1 MSNERVNKLIQVI
14 RKIPLFDGLGP
25 TQIQKVLGACAP
37 RRLEEGEIVCAAN
50 TPGDEMYI
58 LLSGEA
64 AVHTPDG
71 TEAARIQPVATIG
84 EMSVVTRQ
92 PRTSTVKATQASNV
106 LVLKKMSL
114 DMALK
119 VDVEAQ
125 AKILRNVVEILAGK
139 MNDDTARMREYQR
152 ELLTRNE
159 AVAQLQRRVD
169 TALALLARQ
178 SGEDVETI
186 KTRLDEQ
193 LSTAADRRV
202 LVVDDEESIRR
213 LLVDMLADYDV
224 VAAKDGAEALETAMD
239 TKPDLVIT
247 DIRMPDMDGYTL
259 LMKLREFHPDLPVLA
274 LSGFAK
280 PDDIKEYDF
289 DGFVA
294 KPMQAEEFKNTVAAA
309 LASR

>member
-1 MSNERVNKLIQVI
+1 MSKERINKLIQVI

-25 TQIQKVLGACAP
+25 TQIQLVLGACGP
-37 RRLEEGEIVCAAN
+37 RRLEEGEVVCAAD

-64 AVHTPDG
+64 AVYAPD
-71 TEAARIQPVATIG
+71 ESEVAKIQPVATIG
-84 EMSVVTRQ
+84 EMSIVTKQ

-106 LVLKKMSL
+106 LVLKKLSL

-119 VDVEAQ
+119 RDAEAQ

-139 MNDDTARMREYQR
+139 MNSDTARMREYQR
-152 ELLTRNE
+152 ELLTSQD
-159 AVAQLQRRVD
+159 AVVQLQRRLE
-169 TALALLARQ
+169 LALSLLAKE
-178 SGEDVETI
+178 SGTDVEAA
-186 KTRLDEQ
+186 KTRIDEQ
-193 LSTAADRRV
+193 LASAGDRRV
-202 LVVDDEESIRR
+202 LVVDDEEPIRR
-213 LLVDMLADYDV
+213 LLVEMLGDYDV
-224 VAAKDGAEALETAMD
+224 ITAKDGSEALETAME

-274 LSGFAK
+274 LSGFVRD
-280 PDDIKEYDF
+280 DDIKEYDF

-294 KPMQAEEFKNTVAAA
+294 KPMQAEEFKSTVAAA

>member
-1 MSNERVNKLIQVI
+1 MSKERVNKLIQVI

-25 TQIQKVLGACAP
+25 TQIQLVLGACGP
-37 RRLEEGEIVCAAN
+37 RRLEEGEVVCAAD

-64 AVHTPDG
+64 AVYAPD
-71 TEAARIQPVATIG
+71 ESEVAKIQPVATIG
-84 EMSVVTRQ
+84 EMSIVTKQ

-106 LVLKKMSL
+106 LVLKKLSL

-119 VDVEAQ
+119 RDAEAQ

-139 MNDDTARMREYQR
+139 MNSDTARMREYQR
-152 ELLTRNE
+152 ELLTSQD
-159 AVAQLQRRVD
+159 AVVQLQRRLE
-169 TALALLARQ
+169 LALSLLAKE
-178 SGEDVETI
+178 SGTDVEAA
-186 KTRLDEQ
+186 KTRIDEQ
-193 LSTAADRRV
+193 LASAGDRRV
-202 LVVDDEESIRR
+202 LVVDDEEPIRR
-213 LLVDMLADYDV
+213 LLVEMLGDYDV
-224 VAAKDGAEALETAMD
+224 ITAKDGSEALETAME

-274 LSGFAK
+274 LSGFVRD
-280 PDDIKEYDF
+280 DDIKEYDF

-294 KPMQAEEFKNTVAAA
+294 KPMQAEEFKSTVAAA

>member
-1 MSNERVNKLIQVI
+1 MSKERINKLIQVI

-25 TQIQKVLGACAP
+25 TQIQLVLGACGP
-37 RRLEEGEIVCAAN
+37 RRLEEGEVVCAAD

-64 AVHTPDG
+64 AVYAPD
-71 TEAARIQPVATIG
+71 ESEVAKIQPVATIG
-84 EMSVVTRQ
+84 EMSIVTKQ
-92 PRTSTVKATQASNV
+92 PRTATVKATQASNV
-106 LVLKKMSL
+106 LVLKKLSL

-119 VDVEAQ
+119 RDAEAQ

-139 MNDDTARMREYQR
+139 MNSDTARMREYQR
-152 ELLTRNE
+152 ELLTSQD
-159 AVAQLQRRVD
+159 AVVQLQRRLE
-169 TALALLARQ
+169 LALSLLAKE
-178 SGEDVETI
+178 SGTDVEAA
-186 KTRLDEQ
+186 KTRIDEQ
-193 LSTAADRRV
+193 LASAGDRRV
-202 LVVDDEESIRR
+202 LVVDDEEPIRR
-213 LLVDMLADYDV
+213 LLVEMLGDYDV
-224 VAAKDGAEALETAMD
+224 ITAKDGSEALETAME

-274 LSGFAK
+274 LSGFVRD
-280 PDDIKEYDF
+280 DDIKEYDF

-294 KPMQAEEFKNTVAAA
+294 KPMQAEEFKSTVAAA

>member
-1 MSNERVNKLIQVI
+1 LSKERINKLIQVI

-25 TQIQKVLGACAP
+25 TQIQLVLGACGP
-37 RRLEEGEIVCAAN
+37 RRLEEGEVVCAAD

-64 AVHTPDG
+64 AVYAPD
-71 TEAARIQPVATIG
+71 ESEVAKIQPVATIG
-84 EMSVVTRQ
+84 EMSIVTKQ

-106 LVLKKMSL
+106 LVLKKLSL

-119 VDVEAQ
+119 RDAEAQ

-139 MNDDTARMREYQR
+139 MNSDTARMREYQR
-152 ELLTRNE
+152 ELLTSQD
-159 AVAQLQRRVD
+159 AVVQLQRRLE
-169 TALALLARQ
+169 LALSLLAKE
-178 SGEDVETI
+178 SGTDVEAA
-186 KTRLDEQ
+186 KTRIDEQ
-193 LSTAADRRV
+193 LASAGDRRV
-202 LVVDDEESIRR
+202 LVVDDEEPIRR
-213 LLVDMLADYDV
+213 LLVEMLGDYDV
-224 VAAKDGAEALETAMD
+224 ITAKDGSEALETAME

-274 LSGFAK
+274 LSGFVRD
-280 PDDIKEYDF
+280 DDIKEYDF

-294 KPMQAEEFKNTVAAA
+294 KPMQAEEFKSTVAAA